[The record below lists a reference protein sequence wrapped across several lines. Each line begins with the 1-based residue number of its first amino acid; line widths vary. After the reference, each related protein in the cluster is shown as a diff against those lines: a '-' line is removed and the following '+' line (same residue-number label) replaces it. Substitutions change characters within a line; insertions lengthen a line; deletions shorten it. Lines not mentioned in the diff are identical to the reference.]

1 MSESP
6 IDRKLAKGFLLVLL
20 PAALFVSFLFVA
32 WPLILGAVAIIV
44 AVSGVQSYQWSK
56 TVREIDPIFQGIIAQ
71 NRGEI
76 APIDLADR
84 AKVSG
89 KVAQRYLAIKADE
102 FGTTSRQHPERGPV
116 YYFISVSTL
125 GTILDDSE
133 MKIPTPLPPSSSRV
147 MYAPAPNPPVVVR
160 NTTERVE
167 TQPAPT
173 LQSIAIPLETPT
185 RTEIEPVPTTESI
198 IAPVEIAPA
207 EPVAASIA
215 TPEIAA
221 PIPPATTIV
230 APTEIP
236 TEPLAELPVE
246 TPAPTATAHLQ
257 KILKSDLA
265 KRLEVQPS
273 TLYKRRND
281 ADFTEWSQSRDPEGI
296 GWGFLSE
303 TKEFYKIEN
312 D

>member
-32 WPLILGAVAIIV
+32 WPLILGAVAIVV
-44 AVSGVQSYQWSK
+44 AVSAVQSYQWSK
-56 TVREIDPIFQGIIAQ
+56 TAREIDPIFQGIIAQ

-125 GTILDDSE
+125 GAILDDSE

-147 MYAPAPNPPVVVR
+147 MYAPAPNPPVVIR
-160 NTTERVE
+160 NTPERVE
-167 TQPAPT
+167 TQSAPT
-173 LQSIAIPLETPT
+173 IQSIAISPEAPT
-185 RTEIEPVPTTESI
+185 TTEIEPVPTTESI
-198 IAPVEIAPA
+198 VTPTEIAP

-215 TPEIAA
+215 TPEIVA

-236 TEPLAELPVE
+236 TESVAEPPVE
-246 TPAPTATAHLQ
+246 TPAPTSTAHLQ